1 MWDFTLHL
9 YSNTENVEGEA
20 SSSTDNMLE
29 SIATLLEML
38 RFTYSE
44 TIGKW
49 PIADK
54 AFGINYFMR
63 KQLLKPAF
71 TIIHDTQSKCF
82 LLLIRGTHIINDT
95 LTAATAHWIAKLCTP
110 ALLKALNESPDS
122 EVKIVGHSLGGGTA
136 AVLTYILREQKEL
149 SSNTCVTFAP
159 GIPFAIVI
167 FAAACMTWELAE
179 SGKHFI
185 TTIINNSDLVPTLS
199 ASSVDDLRS
208 EVAASSW
215 LSDLWDQV
223 EHTKVLK
230 VVHHSA
236 TALGSHLKSIS
247 VAKDKV
253 AGASAIVRPATSGTQ
268 QLLDVNKHITSS
280 VVNDIAEGKLWYE
293 LEKELEKQNY
303 ILNIRAQVEEAAVE
317 KEITEEENQ
326 LIDAAQ
332 GSNSITPSHNV
343 DSYRFYPPGKIM
355 HIISAPS
362 SDDSSSNSIEE
373 HVKLYE
379 TPRQLYS
386 KLRLS
391 RTMINDHYMPTYRK
405 MIQPLIQQLEKDINV
420 K

>member
-1 MWDFTLHL
+1 MFPSLDPRNSHHKRHTDSRNWSRVPFHHSILNDGGI
-9 YSNTENVEGEA
+9 SNLVLGYA
-20 SSSTDNMLE
+20 HSGMV
-29 SIATLLEML
+29 
-38 RFTYSE
+38 
-44 TIGKW
+44 
-49 PIADK
+49 
-54 AFGINYFMR
+54 
-63 KQLLKPAF
+63 
-71 TIIHDTQSKCF
+71 
-82 LLLIRGTHIINDT
+82 
-95 LTAATAHWIAKLCTP
+95 AAAHWIAKLCTP

-122 EVKIVGHSLGGGTA
+122 EVKIVGHSLGG
-136 AVLTYILREQKEL
+136 
-149 SSNTCVTFAP
+149 
-159 GIPFAIVI
+159 
-167 FAAACMTWELAE
+167 AACMTWELAE
-179 SGKHFI
+179 SGKHFM
-185 TTIINNSDLVPTLS
+185 VPTLS

-268 QLLDVNKHITSS
+268 HITSS